1 MATKDPDY
9 VAAQTS
15 KVTGTAITEQPL
27 EQLLDA
33 AAAATMTEAM
43 GALVRFEGVVR
54 NHDGGAEVTAL
65 SYEAHP
71 SAAAELERV
80 AGEVAAAHPVRVFA
94 AHRTGPVPI
103 GEMAFVVLVAG
114 AHRREAFA
122 ACAEVADRVKA
133 EVPIWKEQDLADGT
147 TQWVGIE

>member
-1 MATKDPDY
+1 MTTDDPAY
-9 VAAQTS
+9 VTSQIS

-54 NHDGGAEVTAL
+54 NHDGGAVVAAL

-80 AGEVAAAHPVRVFA
+80 ATEVAGAHPVRVYA